1 MDKTIDAKCAKA
13 TGCSSACAAW
23 FAPLYTDCAYLIEK
37 NAARSR
43 PSAYFKADAYSTLY
57 GMCMKT
63 KAGQKQQKVSKTS
76 PKDNAQRVKSKSS
89 QVPRMCEDC
98 GVRTRNY
105 GHPSDPNP
113 ASETGRPIWRWC
125 GQCAKSYP
133 GHVQRVRRLGPLTQ
147 QLLHRTAACGRAPP

>member
-1 MDKTIDAKCAKA
+1 ME
-13 TGCSSACAAW
+13 GCMRDDIIRY
-23 FAPLYTDCAYLIEK
+23 FPLTPWPC
-37 NAARSR
+37 
-43 PSAYFKADAYSTLY
+43 
-57 GMCMKT
+57 G
-63 KAGQKQQKVSKTS
+63 
-76 PKDNAQRVKSKSS
+76 AQ
-89 QVPRMCEDC
+89 
-98 GVRTRNY
+98 VRTRNY